1 MYLETR
7 PNAKYDFENQ
17 NKMNPNKTKKAESPE
32 DITQLALARAAAGD
46 AAGIADLYEP
56 DAILVIDNDGNTASG
71 KESIKIFY
79 EQLLKSN
86 PNFGSVIQRSVLKN
100 GNLALSSSK
109 LTDGRV
115 TAEVARLQSDNTWIW
130 IIDNPA
136 FAMGKE

>member
-1 MYLETR
+1 
-7 PNAKYDFENQ
+7 
-17 NKMNPNKTKKAESPE
+17 MNPNETKKAQSPE